1 MTEYR
6 EFFVPHT
13 GWSLQPKTT
22 PKPAWPG
29 DVDEHKNLPSIT
41 PASTKTVTG
50 VPWRMRYQ
58 ASLRITDFVIIAAAA
73 ILSANLLGRG
83 VESTEVAF
91 APSFAALAGL
101 VWIGMMSGFRTRDA
115 RIFGVGALEY
125 KRIVHASA
133 ATFGAFA
140 VVVVLTGVQD
150 YRGLFLVTF
159 PTGTLALVG
168 SRWIWRNWLTKQ
180 REYGHFLSRVVVVG
194 RLQDVEYVS
203 SRIAKTA
210 GAAYDVVGAVV
221 EGPCPGDRLGGAVHG
236 IPLTRGLRNVEH
248 TVAESG
254 ADAVI
259 VAGQL
264 RKGGNWVRELGWNL
278 ERSGTELV
286 VASSLTNVAGPRIQ
300 MRPVEGLPLMH
311 VELPQFTGGRHV
323 VKRCIDIS
331 AALLALIVLMPLLL
345 TLGLLVV
352 RDSTGPALFRQERV
366 GRQGGTFRMLKFRS
380 MVTTAEADLEKLR
393 KENQGNGVLFKL
405 REDPRVTRVGTWMR
419 KYSLDELPQLWNVV
433 RGEMSLVGPRPPLP
447 SEVNSYAGHTHRR
460 LYIKPGLTG
469 LWQINGR
476 SDLDWEESV
485 RLDLYYVENWSVT
498 GDLMIMWRTFKVML
512 KPEGAY

>member
-13 GWSLQPKTT
+13 GWTLQPSTT
-22 PKPAWPG
+22 PLPAQPG
-29 DVDEHKNLPSIT
+29 VLRGEAKAATAGSAD
-41 PASTKTVTG
+41 AVTG

-73 ILSANLLGRG
+73 ILSAQLMGRG
-83 VESTEVAF
+83 AEGAQ
-91 APSFAALAGL
+91 AALTPVFTAMAAL
-101 VWIGMMSGFRTRDA
+101 LWAGMMSAFRTRDA
-115 RIFGVGALEY
+115 RVFGVGVLEY

-133 ATFGAFA
+133 ATFGALA
-140 VVVVLTGVQD
+140 VVVVLSGIQD
-150 YRGLFLVTF
+150 YRGLFLFTF
-159 PTGTLALVG
+159 PAGTLALVS
-168 SRWIWRNWLTKQ
+168 SRWIWRNWLTRQ

-194 RLQDVEYVS
+194 RLHDVEYVT
-203 SRIAKTA
+203 SRIAKTT
-210 GAAYDVVGAVV
+210 GAAYDVVGAVI
-221 EGPCPGDRLGGAVHG
+221 EGPCAAEKLGSTSHG
-236 IPLTRGLRNVEH
+236 VPLTRGLRNVEQ
-248 TVAESG
+248 TVLSSG

-278 ERSGTELV
+278 ERTGTELV

-311 VELPQFTGGRHV
+311 VELPQFTGGRHL
-323 VKRCIDIS
+323 VKRLIDIS
-331 AALLALIVLMPLLL
+331 AALLAMIVLLPVLLV
-345 TLGLLVV
+345 LGLLVV
-352 RDSTGPALFRQERV
+352 RDSAGPALFRQERV
-366 GRQGGTFRMLKFRS
+366 GRQGSTFRMLKFRS

-393 KENQGNGVLFKL
+393 DANEGNGVLFKM

-419 KYSLDELPQLWNVV
+419 KYSLDELPQLWNVLK
-433 RGEMSLVGPRPPLP
+433 GDMSLVGPRPPLP
-447 SEVNSYAGHTHRR
+447 SEVDAYAGHTHRR

-498 GDLMIMWRTFKVML
+498 GDLMIMWRTLKVML